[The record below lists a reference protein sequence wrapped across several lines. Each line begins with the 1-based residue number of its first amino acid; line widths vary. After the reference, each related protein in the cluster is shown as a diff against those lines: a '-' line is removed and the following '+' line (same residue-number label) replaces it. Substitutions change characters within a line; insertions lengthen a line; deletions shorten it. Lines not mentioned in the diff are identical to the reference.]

1 MKAED
6 TVLSDEKICEIVALN
21 QDVSPYVMAY
31 TSALAQTNPSF
42 KAGIKEVVDWIED
55 NRTPFLPDGKW
66 DNKKA
71 VKCELQLLE
80 GEWQA
85 RLKEWDV

>member
-1 MKAED
+1 MKAKD
-6 TVLSDEKICEIVALN
+6 TVLYHLNCEICGGDFYNTEAF
-21 QDVSPYVMAY
+21 P
-31 TSALAQTNPSF
+31 NPHYCSQCL
-42 KAGIKEVVDWIED
+42 KARRAGIKEVVDWIED

-85 RLKEWDV
+85 KLKEWDV

>member
-42 KAGIKEVVDWIED
+42 KAGIKEVVD
-55 NRTPFLPDGKW
+55 FM
-66 DNKKA
+66 KKNYWMA
-71 VKCELQLLE
+71 VL
-80 GEWQA
+80 GEPWESK
-85 RLKEWDV
+85 LKEWDV